1 MRFFLASIRMRVG
14 NSPITINTLE
24 FFHGVTLSRK
34 IRMRRNIL
42 LCNTRQEMKKGVLT
56 FFCGKMGAGKT
67 TKSLEVSQER
77 NAVLLSEDEWLAS
90 VYPDSIK
97 TLEDYVKYAGR
108 LKPQMKKLAQSIL
121 SSGTNVVMD
130 FPANTTLQRKWLRS
144 VFSEIQAPHEL
155 IYIDQPNDICLEQ
168 IAKRRAEQP
177 QRAATDTEEM
187 FEQVTKYFVAP
198 TPDEGFNIT
207 VISENG

>member
-1 MRFFLASIRMRVG
+1 M
-14 NSPITINTLE
+14 N
-24 FFHGVTLSRK
+24 
-34 IRMRRNIL
+34 
-42 LCNTRQEMKKGVLT
+42 KGVLT

-67 TKSLEVSQER
+67 TKALEVSHER

-121 SSGTNVVMD
+121 AAGTNVVMD
-130 FPANTTLQRKWLRS
+130 FPANTIPQRDWFKS
-144 VFSEIQAPHEL
+144 IFSEIQAPHEL
-155 IYIDQPNDICLEQ
+155 IYIDQPNEICLGQ
-168 IAKRRAEQP
+168 IAKRRIEQP

-187 FEQVTKYFVAP
+187 FELVTKYFVAP
-198 TPDEGFNIT
+198 TSDEGFNIT
-207 VISENG
+207 VIAANA